1 MKVPKILKVTYTL
14 NCRTC
19 NPHELGCDP
28 VEYTDQEKRDYE
40 AQKHANKT
48 GHVLDAGF
56 YIA

>member
-1 MKVPKILKVTYTL
+1 MKILKVTYTL
-14 NCRTC
+14 NCRSC

-48 GHVLDAGF
+48 GHILDAGF